1 MVILVHTT
9 RRIIAKYRAL
19 SLVSGLLALAVV
31 LKFFEI
37 PYPPAPFL
45 KYDVSGVPLTV
56 IAYYSLKY
64 AFSSLPVFYIIP
76 VLFGLD
82 VVGMAMKCLAE
93 TSTFTPLVLV
103 YKKRASRLSE
113 KWRAGLAVAA
123 ASLTRVVAM
132 SIANY
137 IVTPHWLVWSYKMSY
152 EEAYALTLYYMPHI
166 VLFNFTIALIIAP
179 LSLAV
184 IAILRRAGYL
194 E

>member
-1 MVILVHTT
+1 MIAVFTT
-9 RRIIAKYRAL
+9 SRVAAKYRAL
-19 SLVSGLLALAVV
+19 SLVSGLLALALV

-45 KYDVSGVPLTV
+45 KYDVSGVPLAV

-64 AFSSLPVFYIIP
+64 AFSSLPVFYVIP
-76 VLFGLD
+76 VLFGSD

-93 TSTFTPLVLV
+93 ASTFTPLVLV
-103 YKKRASRLSE
+103 YKKGASRLSE

-123 ASLTRVVAM
+123 ASLTRVVVM

-137 IVTPHWLVWSYKMSY
+137 TVTPHWLVWSYKMSY
-152 EEAYALTLYYMPHI
+152 EKAYELTLYYMPHI
-166 VLFNFTIALIIAP
+166 ALFNFTIALIVAP

-184 IAILRRAGYL
+184 MAVMRRAGYL